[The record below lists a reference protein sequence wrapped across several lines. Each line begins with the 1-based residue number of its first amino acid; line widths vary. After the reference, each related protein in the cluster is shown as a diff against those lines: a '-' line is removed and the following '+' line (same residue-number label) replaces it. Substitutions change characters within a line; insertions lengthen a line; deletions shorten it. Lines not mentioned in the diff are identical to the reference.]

1 MSCNVEKYL
10 IEQQV
15 ACVRIARTCHD
26 DDRIEWD
33 KCAEVIEKRRME
45 HENSCPRCVGKDWK

>member
-1 MSCNVEKYL
+1 MSCNVERYL

-26 DDRIEWD
+26 NDRIEWD
-33 KCAEVIEKRRME
+33 KCAAVIEKRRIE
-45 HENSCPRCVGKDWK
+45 HENDCPRCKDNDKS